1 MHSLRFILCLV
12 CFAEVDQVQSTFTDM
27 ARFKKCENVNGK
39 FINETTLRKDVKM
52 CWKLEI

>member
-52 CWKLEI
+52 C